1 MSTIDPNFPQFPN
14 RALDVIPGRPT
25 SYTLR
30 ILKRQVYANAGA
42 IRSVRGGGAH
52 GHLGVAMPDAE
63 YFALTNQHF
72 IPPPNPG
79 LPPVPQQGDTNYVL
93 TATRQ
98 AYDAAVAEF
107 NTYTALIAT
116 LRAQILAAVEPIYRE
131 ELLDPLHEYNLV
143 SICDFLAFLDNQY
156 GQMTALDYENNR
168 EQLSNQWDPS
178 NPIEHLWAHIAK
190 IKAIDPN
197 ITDATVI
204 LKTQDALAKSGVFH
218 YHLQTWRDK
227 PAAEQTWANFKDHFT
242 RADSDRKHN
251 LTTQAA
257 GFHSAHMAAT
267 FANPIAAAAG
277 KNPPSS
283 GTPIPTAGLE
293 LFYCWSHG
301 LNLTH
306 NGDACKN
313 PEPGHHADATAA
325 NRKGGSEKLR
335 FGKSGK
341 PSRSTGNY
349 VSSNFPVLN
358 IVPTNNPIHITIP
371 DGSTL
376 TSTHE
381 GILDFPGLAP
391 AARHVHIFPEL
402 HQCSLLSI
410 GQLCDAG
417 YHVRFDAT
425 TMAVHDSLDN
435 IVLTGHRD
443 RGTGLWHVPIPPIP
457 VPHAS
462 MPTPGPPP
470 QPMAARAIGA
480 PATAELV
487 AFAHASLFSPALS
500 TLEAA
505 LLRGFLTNFPGLTL
519 ASLRKYPPRSLAM
532 HKGHMDQIRK
542 NLRSTKH
549 LPGPPTDAL
558 LFPDDT
564 ELEDQ
569 QPQQL
574 AARTNFC
581 YISIIEPTGQI
592 YTDQT
597 GKFITPASLVTAYKK
612 LHNRLVRGG
621 LRPRLQRLD
630 NEASHELK
638 EFMTDEG
645 IDYQLVPP
653 AVHRRNA
660 AERAIRTFANHFI
673 AGLCSTDVN
682 FPLHLWDQLIP
693 QAEITL
699 NLMRGSR
706 INPNL
711 SAFAQL
717 NGTFDFNRHPLG
729 PPGTFVL
736 AHEKPSNRTT
746 WSPHALEA
754 WYVGPAL
761 ESYRCYRVWIIDTR
775 DTRICD
781 TLEWFPQH
789 VKIPASSSTDLIYS
803 ALQDI
808 LYALQNPSPASPLAP
823 RTDSQTQALQDV
835 VTLLTTICTDEDA
848 ALPNVTSI
856 PAIAPLPRVVPKTVP
871 DIAPLPRVEPRK
883 VHFDPNIPSSD
894 RTTTQLYR
902 NSNSRRSPDRPVP
915 PGANPTE
922 PVMPTTY
929 RELTGPVGRR
939 NRRTQRRAQHKKA
952 TAGPHLMAGVPRR
965 SGRTPKP
972 KVPFAAPAVAATAP
986 TTPSITLPLFAFHGT
1001 ALNPDTGRVA
1011 EYRELSQ
1018 CTTGPLWQK
1027 ANCDEIGRLFQGLGP
1042 SSKMPTGTDTCH
1054 FIYHHEVPEGK
1065 TVTYVKVVCADRPEK
1080 ADPERVRWTAGG
1092 DRIQYLGDV
1101 STQTA
1106 DVITVKVLINSV
1118 LSTPNAQAMSMDLK
1132 DFYLTANL
1140 DEYEYIRVP
1149 VYLIPDFII
1158 DLYQLH
1164 DKIHNGFLYVEV
1176 RKGMYGLP
1184 QAGKLAHDRLQRQQA
1199 ENLLQLLQQ
1208 YYVVKTD
1215 WSASRYVGLTI
1226 NWDYDNRTADISM
1239 PGYVERALSRFEH
1252 PTPAKPEHSPHAWT
1266 APIYGSR
1273 QQYAQTFD
1281 DAPQVS
1287 PAVTTRIQEILGTL
1301 LYYARAV
1308 DCSLLPAIG
1317 TLATQQ
1323 AHATEH
1329 TVEAITQL
1337 LNYCATH
1344 PDATVRF
1351 RASDMILHIESDA
1364 SYLSETKA
1372 RSRAAGYH
1380 YLSSTPSTSDT
1391 PPPFNGPIA
1400 VHSTILKEVVSSAAE
1415 AELAALFYN
1424 GKEACPI
1431 RTALEEMNHPQPATP
1446 IVTDN
1451 STASGIAN
1459 DTVKQKRSKAMDM
1472 RFYWIRDRVRQG
1484 QFHIYWQRG
1493 ETNKADYFTKHHS
1506 RKYHQQMRPV
1516 YFVDPPE
1523 RSNYYAC
1530 LAHETED
1537 ENPRAFHRDENEK
1550 RKNRHD
1556 SASYGTASLF
1566 APPTAGKGVLFASF
1580 CTSTD
1585 QPVTL
1590 SDHGIHQYS
1599 ERPFDSNLV
1608 AHNN

>member
-1 MSTIDPNFPQFPN
+1 MMLAQPIRMASHITWYIQRQTFSRTRTRLRGESPGDVVTLRVTSNQFANCIVDLATSAMSTIDTNFPQFPN
-14 RALDVIPGRPT
+14 RALDVIPGHPT
-25 SYTLR
+25 PYTLR

-52 GHLGVAMPDAE
+52 GHLGAVMPDNE

-72 IPPPNPG
+72 IPPPSPG
-79 LPPVPQQGDTNYVL
+79 PPPVPQQGDTQYVI

-107 NTYTALIAT
+107 ETYTALIAI
-116 LRAQILAAVEPIYRE
+116 LRAQILAAVAPIYRE

-143 SICDFLAFLDNQY
+143 SIRDFLAYLETNY

-168 EQLSNQWDPS
+168 DQLANQWDPS

-190 IKAIDPN
+190 IKAIDPT
-197 ITDATVI
+197 IQDATVI
-204 LKTQDALAKSGVFH
+204 LKTQEALAKSGVFH
-218 YHLQTWRDK
+218 YYLQTWRDK

-242 RADSDRKHN
+242 RADNDRKHN
-251 LTTQAA
+251 LTAQAA
-257 GFHSAHMAAT
+257 GYHGAHMVTT
-267 FANPIAAAAG
+267 FAHPIAAAAN
-277 KNPPSS
+277 NPPSS
-283 GTPIPTAGLE
+283 TV
-293 LFYCWSHG
+293 
-301 LNLTH
+301 TH
-306 NGDACKN
+306 NGNTCKN
-313 PEPGHHADATAA
+313 PELGHHIDATAT
-325 NRKGGSEKLR
+325 NRKGGSKKLR

-341 PSRSTGNY
+341 TNSSTGNY

-358 IVPTNNPIHITIP
+358 IVPTTKPLHITIP

-381 GILDFPGLAP
+381 GVLDFPGLAP
-391 AARHVHIFPEL
+391 AAWHVHIFPEL

-417 YHVRFDAT
+417 YTVRFDAT
-425 TMAVHDSLDN
+425 TMTVHDSLSN

-443 RGTGLWHVPIPPIP
+443 HCTGLWHVP
-457 VPHAS
+457 VPHV
-462 MPTPGPPP
+462 PVTPAPWPPP
-470 QPMAARAIGA
+470 CPLPHPIAARAIGA

-487 AFAHASLFSPALS
+487 AFAHASLFLPALS

-505 LLRGFLTNFPGLTL
+505 RGFLTNFPGLTL
-519 ASLRKYPPRSLAM
+519 SSLRKYPPRSLAM

-542 NLRSTKH
+542 NLKSTKLQPH
-549 LPGPPTDAL
+549 PASDAI
-558 LFPDDT
+558 LFPDNDAA
-564 ELEDQ
+564 EDH
-569 QPQQL
+569 QPPQL
-574 AARTNFC
+574 TARTHYC
-581 YISIIEPTGQI
+581 YVNVIEPTGQI

-597 GKFITPASLVTAYKK
+597 GKFITPSTTGNNYLMVLYDYDSNSIWAQPYPTKTSASLLTAYKK

-638 EFMTDEG
+638 EFMTDED

-736 AHEKPSNRTT
+736 AHEKPGNRTT

-754 WYVGPAL
+754 WYIGPAL
-761 ESYRCYRVWIIDTR
+761 ESYRCYKVWIIDTR

-789 VKIPASSSTDLIYS
+789 VKMPASSSTDLIYS

-808 LYALQNPSPASPLAP
+808 LFALQNPSPASPLAP
-823 RTDSQTQALQDV
+823 RMDSQTQALQDI
-835 VTLLTTICTDEDA
+835 VTLLTTMCTDDH
-848 ALPNVTSI
+848 
-856 PAIAPLPRVVPKTVP
+856 PAHPRVEVRETAPLPRVNPPIQVPELVTS
-871 DIAPLPRVEPRK
+871 PRVTPRK
-883 VHFDPNIPSSD
+883 VHFDPNLPTND
-894 RTTTQLYR
+894 RTTTQCYR
-902 NSNSRRSPDRPVP
+902 NANSQRTSDQPVP
-915 PGANPTE
+915 PSAELLVPT
-922 PVMPTTY
+922 PATTY

-939 NRRTQRRAQHKKA
+939 HRRTLRRAQR
-952 TAGPHLMAGVPRR
+952 PHTPTGTHLTSGVPRR
-965 SGRTPKP
+965 SGRMPKP
-972 KVPFAAPAVAATAP
+972 KVPFAAPAVSSSAP
-986 TTPSITLPLFAFHGT
+986 PLPPDPIPLFAFHGT

-1018 CTTGPLWQK
+1018 CSTSPRWQQ
-1027 ANCDEIGRLFQGLGP
+1027 ANCDEIGRLFQGLG
-1042 SSKMPTGTDTCH
+1042 SSSHMPTGTDTCH
-1054 FIYHHEVPEGK
+1054 FIHHHEVPKGK
-1065 TVTYVKVVCADRPEK
+1065 PVTYVKVVCADRPEK

-1092 DRIQYLGDV
+1092 DRIQHHGDI
-1101 STQTA
+1101 STHTA
-1106 DVITVKVLINSV
+1106 DVITVKILINSV
-1118 LSTPNAQAMSMDLK
+1118 LSTPNARAMSMDLK

-1149 VYLIPDFII
+1149 VHLIPDVII
-1158 DLYQLH
+1158 DLYQLQ

-1176 RKGMYGLP
+1176 CKGMYGLP
-1184 QAGKLAHDRLQRQQA
+1184 QAGKLAHDRLKNHLAPHGYVPCTHTHGLWCHTTSDLLFTLVVDDFLVKYTDRQQA
-1199 ENLLQLLQQ
+1199 DKLLQLLQQ

-1215 WSASRYVGLTI
+1215 WSASHYVGLTI
-1226 NWDYDNRTADISM
+1226 HWDYENRTADISM
-1239 PGYVERALSRFEH
+1239 PGYVERALSRFDH
-1252 PTPAKPEHSPHAWT
+1252 PLPKQPEHSPHAWT

-1273 QQYAQTFD
+1273 QQYAQTLD

-1287 PAVTTRIQEILGTL
+1287 PAITTRIQEILGTL
-1301 LYYARAV
+1301 LYYACAV
-1308 DCSLLPAIG
+1308 DCSLLPAVG

-1344 PDATVRF
+1344 PDATIRF
-1351 RASDMILHIESDA
+1351 QASDMILHIESDA

-1380 YLSSTPSTSDT
+1380 YLSSKQTTTDT

-1472 RFYWIRDRVRQG
+1472 HFYWIHDRV
-1484 QFHIYWQRG
+1484 
-1493 ETNKADYFTKHHS
+1493 
-1506 RKYHQQMRPV
+1506 
-1516 YFVDPPE
+1516 
-1523 RSNYYAC
+1523 
-1530 LAHETED
+1530 
-1537 ENPRAFHRDENEK
+1537 
-1550 RKNRHD
+1550 
-1556 SASYGTASLF
+1556 
-1566 APPTAGKGVLFASF
+1566 
-1580 CTSTD
+1580 
-1585 QPVTL
+1585 
-1590 SDHGIHQYS
+1590 
-1599 ERPFDSNLV
+1599 
-1608 AHNN
+1608 